1 MDNRTLTI
9 RYQFDCR
16 QAADERRRKAISRAK
31 VREWRE
37 RKARPPE
44 GPTTAA
50 RMLAV
55 AHFLERG
62 LSDGSI
68 RSFSEAVDLLGV
80 SPSRASQ
87 ILVLASLA
95 PRIQDGI
102 LLREDQRSE
111 AVLRAATEDAVWGSQ
126 AGPAADALAR
136 SAFDPRSSEV
146 AASPVRLSRQSRLRA
161 PTR

>member
-1 MDNRTLTI
+1 MENRPLTI
-9 RYQFDCR
+9 RYPFDFR

-31 VREWRE
+31 VREWQE
-37 RKARPPE
+37 RKAKPPE

-62 LSDGSI
+62 FADGSI
-68 RSFSEAVDLLGV
+68 RSFSEAVDLLGL

-95 PRIQDGI
+95 PAIQEGI
-102 LLREDQRSE
+102 LLGQDQRSE
-111 AVLRAATEDAVWGSQ
+111 VALRVLTKEGKWG
-126 AGPAADALAR
+126 AEERR
-136 SAFDPRSSEV
+136 SV
-146 AASPVRLSRQSRLRA
+146 LV
-161 PTR
+161 